1 MSTLFA
7 SEINN
12 FQLVKNFTSDSNDS
26 SHFDKF
32 AQMYESKLSNVIH
45 NGKFLNSDKHLREDV
60 RIRLVTGDGYS
71 VSNFIKFRQDDFWL

>member
-1 MSTLFA
+1 
-7 SEINN
+7 
-12 FQLVKNFTSDSNDS
+12 
-26 SHFDKF
+26 
-32 AQMYESKLSNVIH
+32 MYESKLSNVIH